1 MNKVILSFWVL
12 LVFGINA
19 GCSLPNIRL
28 ALEVGKSFPS
38 KTGGTYVRSDALQLS
53 ILPAIEIIA
62 NHLMDMENREK
73 SQEEW
78 LLYIV
83 ISNAL
88 FLGIWILAI
97 VMRRIV
103 KRGKRKDVGLE
114 SIKVEK

>member
-1 MNKVILSFWVL
+1 MNKVLLSFGVL
-12 LVFGINA
+12 LVFGMDA
-19 GCSLPNIRL
+19 ACSLPNIRL

-38 KTGGTYVRSDALQLS
+38 KTGGTYVKSDALQLS

-73 SQEEW
+73 GQEEW

-88 FLGIWILAI
+88 FVGFWILTI

-103 KRGKRKDVGLE
+103 KRGKRKEVGLE
-114 SIKVEK
+114 GIKVEK